1 MATVTINKVKK
12 PSPTMADVM
21 RGREPFLDAVWNL
34 FVENDES
41 IAIICHN
48 LSDYHYTYNETL
60 KAMSQTYSIEQKV
73 TTSIVVNEVGFVV
86 RYKKHRL
93 TVYKKEKV

>member
-1 MATVTINKVKK
+1 MTTITINKVAK

-21 RGREPFLDAVWNL
+21 KGREPFLNAVWNL

-60 KAMSQTYSIEQKV
+60 KAMSQTYSIEQRV
-73 TTSIVVNEVGFVV
+73 STSIVVKEFGFVV
-86 RYKKHRL
+86 GYKKHRL
-93 TVYKKEKV
+93 TVYKKEII